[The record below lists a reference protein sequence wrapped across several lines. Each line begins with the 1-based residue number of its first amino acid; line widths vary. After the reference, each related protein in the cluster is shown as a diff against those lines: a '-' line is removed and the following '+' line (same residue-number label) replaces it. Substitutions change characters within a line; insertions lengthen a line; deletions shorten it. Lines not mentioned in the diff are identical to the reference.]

1 MPCKPFSSTLGLRPL
16 DVSSTSPVVT
26 TKNVCP
32 WGVPG
37 KNTGVGCH
45 ALPQEILL
53 TPTEPVSPALQVD
66 SLLLSHQGNRKMPL
80 DIPDVP
86 WQWEKGGI
94 VLVENQCPNQSGTL
108 LCLTDTHGNIL
119 LTKGSKTALCLEGRA
134 WKFTRVFP
142 SPPALLFEQPWGA
155 HNNNNNNNNKV

>member
-1 MPCKPFSSTLGLRPL
+1 MWILKLGHLKLDHSWLGGEGGAGNCPVPCKPFSSTLGLRPL

-66 SLLLSHQGNRKMPL
+66 SLLLSHQESPSLHYISTYVYICTCCILKIKLGPYSACCFIICFSLNNRKRYFP
-80 DIPDVP
+80 
-86 WQWEKGGI
+86 I
-94 VLVENQCPNQSGTL
+94 VL
-108 LCLTDTHGNIL
+108 I
-119 LTKGSKTALCLEGRA
+119 SKC
-134 WKFTRVFP
+134 
-142 SPPALLFEQPWGA
+142 SPRR
-155 HNNNNNNNNKV
+155 